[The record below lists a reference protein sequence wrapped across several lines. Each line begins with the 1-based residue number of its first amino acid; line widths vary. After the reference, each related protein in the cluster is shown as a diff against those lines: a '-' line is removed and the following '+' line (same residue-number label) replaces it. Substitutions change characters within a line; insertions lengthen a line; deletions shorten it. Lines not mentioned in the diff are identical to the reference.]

1 MKRAR
6 VVVLAIAFTA
16 ALGAAWVAKKI
27 VGGPR
32 EVETVEKTV
41 GATDVLVAATNINL
55 GDSVNAQDLKWQ
67 QWPVEGITPGL
78 ITRDAQPDAPTKLS
92 GAVARAPF
100 IAGEPIKE
108 QKLIKISEGG
118 VMAAILPAG
127 MRAISTPIREETAAG
142 GFILPN
148 DRVDVILS
156 HKHARRLQGGAGERG
171 GAAQCPRARHRP
183 GNRNQGRRQG
193 RDRQDRDIRAYPA
206 AGRDAGSGAVDGRDL
221 ALLAQPR
228 RLDPRSR
235 RDRPPRSASNSSSV
249 KILKYGVS
257 VARLRRQL
265 RSRRRPDKEKGKRM
279 RRFSLKSQAVL
290 AVFAAWLALLGIVR
304 AVAGIG

>member
-27 VGGPR
+27 VSGPR

-41 GATDVLVAATNINL
+41 GATDVLVANNNINL
-55 GDSVNAQDLKWQ
+55 GDSVRAEDLKWQ
-67 QWPVEGITPGL
+67 QWPSEGVTPGL
-78 ITRDAQPDAPTKLS
+78 ITRESQPDAPSQLS

-118 VMAAILPAG
+118 VMAAILPSG

-156 HKHARRLQGGAGERG
+156 HKLKVGQKEEPVSEAVLRNVRVLAIGQEIENKDGEKVATG
-171 GAAQCPRARHRP
+171 KTATLELTPRQAE
-183 GNRNQGRRQG
+183 
-193 RDRQDRDIRAYPA
+193 
-206 AGRDAGSGAVDGRDL
+206 VL
-221 ALLAQPR
+221 TLAQSMGE
-228 RLDPRSR
+228 LSLSLRSLA
-235 RDRPPRSASNSSSV
+235 DTNPNQAESAAKIGDANGSSV
-249 KILKYGVS
+249 KVLKYGVP
-257 VARLRRQL
+257 
-265 RSRRRPDKEKGKRM
+265 SRT
-279 RRFSLKSQAVL
+279 F
-290 AVFAAWLALLGIVR
+290 GIN
-304 AVAGIG
+304 

>member
-6 VVVLAIAFTA
+6 VVVLGIALTA
-16 ALGAAWVAKKI
+16 ALGAAWVAKQI

-32 EVETVEKTV
+32 EVQQVETTV
-41 GATDVLVAATNINL
+41 GATDVLVAATSINL
-55 GDSVNAQDLKWQ
+55 GDSVRADHLKWQ
-67 QWPVEGITPGL
+67 QWPIEGVTPGL
-78 ITRDAQPDAPTKLS
+78 ITRDAQPDAPTTLS

-156 HKHARRLQGGAGERG
+156 HKMRVGNKEEHVSEAVLRNVRVLAIGQLIENKDGEKVATG
-171 GAAQCPRARHRP
+171 KTATLELTPRQAE
-183 GNRNQGRRQG
+183 
-193 RDRQDRDIRAYPA
+193 
-206 AGRDAGSGAVDGRDL
+206 VL
-221 ALLAQPR
+221 ALAQSMGEISLSLRSLADATSGQSETAAK
-228 RLDPRSR
+228 LGD
-235 RDRPPRSASNSSSV
+235 ANGSSV
-249 KILKYGVS
+249 KFLKYGV
-257 VARLRRQL
+257 Q
-265 RSRRRPDKEKGKRM
+265 SRA
-279 RRFSLKSQAVL
+279 F
-290 AVFAAWLALLGIVR
+290 GIN
-304 AVAGIG
+304 